1 MMSFTLR
8 VSEPEFRVEELG
20 DSSVSIPVL
29 VWPPRDDWSKAQPI
43 LPAT

>member
-1 MMSFTLR
+1 MMSFVLR

-20 DSSVSIPVL
+20 DSSVSQY
-29 VWPPRDDWSKAQPI
+29 WYGPRDDWSKAQPI